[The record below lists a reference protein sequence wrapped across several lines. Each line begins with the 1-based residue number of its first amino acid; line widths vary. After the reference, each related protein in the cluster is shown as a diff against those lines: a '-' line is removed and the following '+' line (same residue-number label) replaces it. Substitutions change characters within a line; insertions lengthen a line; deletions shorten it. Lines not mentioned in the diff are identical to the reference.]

1 MSGQPNLVTDVGT
14 LLKLPNKV
22 TAELIHKA
30 NLCIGSIINDAKLAG
45 EQTIII
51 NVGIGT
57 LSVDLVDMQ
66 CKFVPSKDLKTSIK
80 GEKNCNK
87 NSYIN
92 LKNVSIIYSLTKHYN
107 SKNYNK

>member
-22 TAELIHKA
+22 TTELIHKA

-57 LSVDLVDMQ
+57 LSIDLVDMQ
-66 CKFVPSKDLKTSIK
+66 CKFVPSKDLKTAI
-80 GEKNCNK
+80 K
-87 NSYIN
+87 NSLNSNIDP
-92 LKNVSIIYSLTKHYN
+92 LELALEQTLTDKLLAVFEEAI
-107 SKNYNK
+107 